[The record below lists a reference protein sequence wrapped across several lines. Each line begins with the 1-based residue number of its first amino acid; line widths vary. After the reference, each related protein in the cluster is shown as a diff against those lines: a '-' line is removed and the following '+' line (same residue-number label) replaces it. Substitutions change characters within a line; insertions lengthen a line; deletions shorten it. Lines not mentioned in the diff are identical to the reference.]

1 MTLTTS
7 QTREPRALVAVIE
20 KGNEMFNY
28 GIGESAES
36 NSTELA
42 YEELGKP
49 YAIRDYSRVA
59 TKDNTPVRFITPI
72 TFHGAVNVTAWLI
85 ANAHNGAMVRT
96 LNGVTHYEIGH
107 ALGVWDKTTGTTHFP
122 LMPRR
127 GSRRRGARGV
137 SVERALS
144 IYDNE

>member
-7 QTREPRALVAVIE
+7 QTREPRALVSVIE
-20 KGNEMFNY
+20 KVQAMFIY

-36 NSTELA
+36 NSNT
-42 YEELGKP
+42 
-49 YAIRDYSRVA
+49 YAMRDYSRKA
-59 TKDNTPVRFITPI
+59 TKENTPVRYITRVSEP
-72 TFHGAVNVTAWLI
+72 VNVNAWLI

-107 ALGVWDKTTGTTHFP
+107 ALGVWDKTTETTHFP
-122 LMPRR
+122 LMPKR
-127 GSRRRGARGV
+127 GARRRGARGV

-144 IYDNE
+144 IYEND